1 MKQLSALKY
10 FLFQKK
16 KKKKKELFFYVR
28 TPVPSFDTMWKKCI
42 SFTCTNFETSQ
53 FDSDSHK

>member
-10 FLFQKK
+10 FLFQK

-28 TPVPSFDTMWKKCI
+28 TPVPSFDTM
-42 SFTCTNFETSQ
+42 
-53 FDSDSHK
+53 

>member
-16 KKKKKELFFYVR
+16 KKKKLFFYVR

>member
-1 MKQLSALKY
+1 MKQLSALNY

-28 TPVPSFDTMWKKCI
+28 TPVPSFDTM
-42 SFTCTNFETSQ
+42 
-53 FDSDSHK
+53 

>member
-10 FLFQKK
+10 FLFQ

>member
-10 FLFQKK
+10 FLFQ

-28 TPVPSFDTMWKKCI
+28 TPVPSFDTM
-42 SFTCTNFETSQ
+42 
-53 FDSDSHK
+53 